1 MQLRGIRSLPPAL
14 THLAPA
20 IAIVAAIAVVL
31 GGASMAATAAGSDT
45 QASAAAPAAQAPAGV
60 EDFTFDS
67 FTADYALSRD
77 ADGHAVLD
85 VTETIVARFPDFDQN
100 RGIIRSIVDTY
111 DGVDLRTEQIVVTD
125 ETGVPVAAEATR
137 EGEYIDLALGTDEFV
152 QGVQTYV
159 ISYRQH
165 DVVGTFGDTGVD
177 EFYWDVNG
185 TGWPQPFGTV
195 AMHLV
200 VDPALTQALTGAAA
214 CYRGVQGSDQQCEIE
229 SDAAAGTFDVTETDL
244 GPYSGVTVAIAF
256 EQGTFV
262 VPERA
267 RDNVFFTWVPGILA
281 GLVVL
286 LLIVMIVVRAARW
299 RDHPGRGIIVPE
311 YSPPEGVDPIL
322 GANIIGRQKQGLQA
336 QILRLALAGRIQFVE
351 TAGDPD
357 WRGRETKDL
366 HAELVEVP
374 GDLEP
379 RDLKLLLAMFPT
391 MQPGARREIDKKM
404 DLSEARAL
412 IAVDDDAPAEALRR
426 DLRAL
431 PPRGA
436 MRWFALSAVLAS
448 VLLWVVFVIGMF
460 SEVATIWVIGGFV
473 VGVLGFIFA
482 LMIGSR
488 PALLTERGA
497 ALRDHLRGLRDYME
511 LAEKDRMRV
520 LQGVETAERRPIASA
535 ADRGR
540 AAATDAAE
548 RVHLYEDLLPWAQ
561 LWGIEDS
568 WARELD
574 ALVREVPD
582 DRLGY
587 RRHHHVP
594 YAALIAMN
602 MAGSHALQG
611 AAAARVAAA
620 SSSSSG
626 GSGGGGF
633 SGGGGG
639 GGGGGGR

>member
-1 MQLRGIRSLPPAL
+1 MQLRGIRLPLRFSTVATVASAL
-14 THLAPA
+14 ALIVVGAT
-20 IAIVAAIAVVL
+20 IAAS
-31 GGASMAATAAGSDT
+31 GA
-45 QASAAAPAAQAPAGV
+45 AAAPVRQAPAGV

-85 VTETIVARFPDFDQN
+85 VTETIVARFPDFNQN
-100 RGIIRSIVDTY
+100 RGIIRSLVDTY
-111 DGVDLRTEQIVVTD
+111 DGVDLRTEQIIVTD
-125 ETGVPVAAEATR
+125 ESGAPVAAEATR
-137 EGEYIDLALGTDEFV
+137 SDGYIDLALGTDEFV
-152 QGVQTYV
+152 RGVQTYV

-200 VDPALTQALTGAAA
+200 VDPALTDALTGAAA
-214 CYRGVQGSDQQCEIE
+214 CYRGVQGSDVQCEIE
-229 SDAAAGTFDVTETDL
+229 SDAAAGTFDVSETDL

-256 EQGTFV
+256 DKGTFV

-267 RDNVFFTWVPGILA
+267 RDSVWFTWLPGILA
-281 GLVVL
+281 GLVLV
-286 LLIVMIVVRAARW
+286 LLIVMLVVRIARW

-311 YSPPEGVDPIL
+311 YSPPQGVDPIL
-322 GANIIGRQKQGLQA
+322 GANIIGRQNQGLQA
-336 QILRLALAGRIQFVE
+336 QILRLALNDHIQFVE
-351 TAGDPD
+351 VSGGTD

-366 HAELVEVP
+366 HAELLDVP
-374 GDLEP
+374 QAMEP
-379 RDLKLLLAMFPT
+379 RDLRLLMAMFPT

-404 DLSEARAL
+404 ELSEARAL
-412 IAVDDDAPAEALRR
+412 VAVDDDAPAEALRR
-426 DLRAL
+426 GLRVK
-431 PPRGA
+431 PPRGP
-436 MRWFALSAVLAS
+436 MGWLSGVELIS
-448 VLLWVVFVIGMF
+448 SMLLWVVFVIGMF
-460 SEVATIWVIGGFV
+460 TEVATIWVIGGFI
-473 VGVLGFIFA
+473 VGVLGFIFG
-482 LMIGSR
+482 LMIANR
-488 PALLTERGA
+488 PAVLTELGA
-497 ALRDHLRGLRDYME
+497 ALRDHLLGLRDYMQ
-511 LAEKDRMRV
+511 LAERDRMRV
-520 LQGVETAERRPIASA
+520 LQGVETAERRPIASE

-574 ALVREVPD
+574 TLVREVDD
-582 DRLGY
+582 DRIRW
-587 RRHHHVP
+587 RRHRHVP

-602 MAGSHALQG
+602 VAGSHAMQS

-620 SSSSSG
+620 SSSSGG